1 MSPEIFWDLGR
12 WHGISHILTALLSTS
27 DSLQKHSGDQKL
39 YTKAGNTY
47 GFNLGKLVYTNTIN
61 RSDKINIRINTK
73 NGFLLSPSEPS
84 TKLIDEI
91 TPIKKCKCCT
101 TFVQNLNYTT
111 LIQKFK
117 ITCVCVCVCV
127 RVGVGV
133 CVRQW
138 TLTPDF
144 NDLTTWNQ
152 LHQVRMT
159 SQMFSISKPIFF
171 TIKL

>member
-12 WHGISHILTALLSTS
+12 WHGISRILTALLSTS

-61 RSDKINIRINTK
+61 RSDKINIRINIK

-101 TFVQNLNYTT
+101 TFVQNLNYTA

-117 ITCVCVCVCV
+117 ITCVCVCGW
-127 RVGVGV
+127 GVQSFQWIKYTSAMN
-133 CVRQW
+133 CARQI
-138 TLTPDF
+138 DGER
-144 NDLTTWNQ
+144 DLYFLQ
-152 LHQVRMT
+152 KDRQFIV
-159 SQMFSISKPIFF
+159 
-171 TIKL
+171 

>member
-12 WHGISHILTALLSTS
+12 WHGISRILTALLSTS

-61 RSDKINIRINTK
+61 RSDKINIRINIK

-111 LIQKFK
+111 LIQNNM
-117 ITCVCVCVCV
+117 CVCV
-127 RVGVGV
+127 RVGGAELSMNKIYERDELRAPNRWGARFV
-133 CVRQW
+133 
-138 TLTPDF
+138 
-144 NDLTTWNQ
+144 
-152 LHQVRMT
+152 
-159 SQMFSISKPIFF
+159 FSTKRSPIYS
-171 TIKL
+171 LNV